1 VYDKKGGVNV
11 ISFEAEGN
19 VVQARTMATHVR
31 VGRSVGEGGGDLSPG
46 KGEGQQRGDG
56 RETLESS
63 GNHLYSSAL

>member
-1 VYDKKGGVNV
+1 MVYGKQRGVDV
-11 ISFEAEGN
+11 ISIKEEGD
-19 VVQARTMATHVR
+19 VIQARTMATHVR

-63 GNHLYSSAL
+63 GNHL

>member
-1 VYDKKGGVNV
+1 MVYGKQRGVDV
-11 ISFEAEGN
+11 ISIKEEGD

-63 GNHLYSSAL
+63 GNHL